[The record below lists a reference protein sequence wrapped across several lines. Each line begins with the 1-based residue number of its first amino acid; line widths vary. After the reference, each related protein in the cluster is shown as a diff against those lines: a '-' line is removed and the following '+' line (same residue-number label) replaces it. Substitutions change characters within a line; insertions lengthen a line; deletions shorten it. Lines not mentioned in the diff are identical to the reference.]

1 MVEREYKEESKEV
14 IDESESDF
22 YKGKEFLIDIETYL
36 KSGIHIG
43 TKFKTGEMIRY
54 IFKKRRDKLNVFNVE
69 TIDKRIRIVAKIL
82 SKYEGKDVVVVSRKL
97 YGHQAAKKF
106 AALVGAKVYTGRFIP
121 GTFTNPQARLFYEPK
136 ILLICD
142 SVTDHQALKEASEI
156 HIPTISLVGTD
167 SPLSKIDIAIPANN
181 KGRKSIAL
189 IFYLLARELL
199 VARGDLSRENFT
211 AQITDFEQE
220 IEKKDE
226 EKTRKR
232 FDSGNRRGRFGG
244 GRRRAF

>member
-1 MVEREYKEESKEV
+1 MVEKDYREEAKEI

-22 YKGKEFLIDIETYL
+22 YKGKDFLTDIETYL

-69 TIDKRIRIVAKIL
+69 VIDKRIRMIAKLL
-82 SKYEGKDVVVVSRKL
+82 SKYEGKDIAVVSRKL
-97 YGHQAAKKF
+97 YGHQATKKF
-106 AALVGAKVYTGRFIP
+106 GALVGAKFYTGRFIP

-136 ILLICD
+136 ILLVCD
-142 SVTDHQALKEASEI
+142 PMTDHQALKEASEI
-156 HIPTISLVGTD
+156 HIPAIALAGTD
-167 SPLSKIDIAIPANN
+167 SPLSKIDIVIPANN

-199 VARGDLSRENFT
+199 VARGELSRENFT
-211 AQITDFEQE
+211 AQIADFEQE

-226 EKTRKR
+226 EKTKKR
-232 FDSGNRRGRFGG
+232 FDTGNRRGRFGG
-244 GRRRAF
+244 RRRSF